1 MSDIYKNLQP
11 DIEKLF
17 EVYSSWV
24 KQLEKYPKQALESLQ
39 DRILSTYDVVES
51 FFKTW
56 MENNSE
62 NRRRYFKLLSE
73 ILKLTK

>member
-1 MSDIYKNLQP
+1 MSDIYKKLQP
-11 DIEKLF
+11 DIEKWF
-17 EVYSSWV
+17 KVYSSWV